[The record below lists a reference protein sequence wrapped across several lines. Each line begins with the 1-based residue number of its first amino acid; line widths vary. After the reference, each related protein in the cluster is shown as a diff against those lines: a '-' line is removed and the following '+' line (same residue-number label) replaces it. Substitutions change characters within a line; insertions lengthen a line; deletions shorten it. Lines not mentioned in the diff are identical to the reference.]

1 MTEGGPVFILEG
13 EPCQQCCIFPRQTRF
28 KRTVR
33 SARRRWTLT
42 RLTRNAFMEQETIR
56 LLLVEDVSKFA
67 RVIEGMLTGTSRV
80 KFEVTWVPNLAE
92 GLERLTHGG
101 TDIVLLDL
109 SLAGCEGLAGFDKVR
124 ARAPHVPIIV
134 LSSLDDEAL
143 ALRAVNRGAQDH
155 LVKGQIDS
163 PLLARSIRYSIER
176 HRAEEALYRAEE
188 KYRSIF
194 ENTVE
199 GIFQTTANGDYLS
212 ANSALA
218 RIYGYA
224 DSEELIRNLTDV
236 GSRLYVNPGRR
247 ADFVRLMDQNDVVTD
262 FESEVR
268 RRDGTVIWISENV
281 RAVRGADHR
290 LLFYEGT
297 VQDITA
303 RKRAEQQIRDS
314 EALYHSLVE
323 NLPQNILRK
332 DLQERFTFAN
342 HRFCATLGRP
352 LEEILGRTDFDFFP
366 AELATKYQQD
376 DRRVMETGEPFETVE
391 EYQPPYGEKLY
402 VNVVKSPVHD
412 ADGNIIGLQG
422 IFWDITEK
430 RRAEEAARKANLELA
445 RSREELRLKNEQM
458 EEDLH
463 MAREIQQAII
473 PQSYPCFPKPGDPE
487 KNALEFCHRYI
498 PSGAVG
504 GDFFNVLALSNT
516 KAGVFVCDVMGHGVQ
531 SALVTAIVRA
541 LVEELTPL
549 AMDPGQ
555 LLSQLNRDLRIIL
568 RESRT
573 PLFTTAFYLVVDL
586 ESRVVRYANAGH
598 PKPLVLRRSTNEV
611 HLLNNFG
618 KKSNPALGLF
628 DATTYPSAEMTMG
641 PEDVFLLFTDGLYDV
656 SGPNEDAYDPDWLLG
671 AVQKRLHLPVEVI
684 FDELVAEVK
693 GASENGALAD
703 DVCLVGMEVKL

>member
-1 MTEGGPVFILEG
+1 
-13 EPCQQCCIFPRQTRF
+13 
-28 KRTVR
+28 
-33 SARRRWTLT
+33 
-42 RLTRNAFMEQETIR
+42 
-56 LLLVEDVSKFA
+56 
-67 RVIEGMLTGTSRV
+67 
-80 KFEVTWVPNLAE
+80 
-92 GLERLTHGG
+92 
-101 TDIVLLDL
+101 
-109 SLAGCEGLAGFDKVR
+109 
-124 ARAPHVPIIV
+124 
-134 LSSLDDEAL
+134 
-143 ALRAVNRGAQDH
+143 
-155 LVKGQIDS
+155 
-163 PLLARSIRYSIER
+163 
-176 HRAEEALYRAEE
+176 
-188 KYRSIF
+188 
-194 ENTVE
+194 
-199 GIFQTTANGDYLS
+199 
-212 ANSALA
+212 
-218 RIYGYA
+218 
-224 DSEELIRNLTDV
+224 
-236 GSRLYVNPGRR
+236 
-247 ADFVRLMDQNDVVTD
+247 
-262 FESEVR
+262 
-268 RRDGTVIWISENV
+268 
-281 RAVRGADHR
+281 
-290 LLFYEGT
+290 
-297 VQDITA
+297 
-303 RKRAEQQIRDS
+303 
-314 EALYHSLVE
+314 
-323 NLPQNILRK
+323 
-332 DLQERFTFAN
+332 
-342 HRFCATLGRP
+342 
-352 LEEILGRTDFDFFP
+352 
-366 AELATKYQQD
+366 
-376 DRRVMETGEPFETVE
+376 
-391 EYQPPYGEKLY
+391 